1 MAYEKYEKLLGEFG
15 GPLMPYSA
23 FGAEVGMREHGEV
36 LAKKASAA
44 RQLRDLEP
52 EGAVAG
58 FRSRGGRSPYLH
70 GSDVKRFAGRRAE
83 LAAMGAGAAGDARAR
98 EQIDKRKYL
107 AQQLED
113 QIAAQRATIKAKKQ
127 LEQGIVKA
135 VGQVGAMGTAMMYKA
150 GRINAKYDALQKEE
164 PEEVPTPAVDDYE
177 SVRLAVNEAAD
188 LEAAA
193 LEESAARGGEVAAR
207 IEAAAGRRGSVLGP
221 AEEALGELGILGP
234 SERAWGPG
242 TDLGPASDMEAMSLS
257 PEAMRTLDLL
267 RAVMSP
273 GGGNDRAAHELK
285 ARYLRGELPES
296 LTSLPAFTRLAKK
309 LGLPGFLMGGYE
321 DALSD

>member
-1 MAYEKYEKLLGEFG
+1 MAYEKYEKLLGDFG

-177 SVRLAVNEAAD
+177 SVSRAVNEAAD

-193 LEESAARGGEVAAR
+193 LEESAARGGEVAAG
-207 IEAAAGRRGSVLGP
+207 IEAAAEKRGSVLGP

-242 TDLGPASDMEAMSLS
+242 TDLGPASDM
-257 PEAMRTLDLL
+257 EAMRTLDLL

>member
-1 MAYEKYEKLLGEFG
+1 MAYEKYEKLLGDFG

-113 QIAAQRATIKAKKQ
+113 QIAAQRATTKAKKQ
-127 LEQGIVKA
+127 LAQEVVRT
-135 VGQVGAMGTAMMYKA
+135 VGQVGAMGTAMVYQA
-150 GRINAKYDALQKEE
+150 GRTYAKYDALQKEE
-164 PEEVPTPAVDDYE
+164 PEEVPAPAVDDYE
-177 SVRLAVNEAAD
+177 SVSRAVNEAAD

-193 LEESAARGGEVAAR
+193 LEKSAARGGEVAAG
-207 IEAAAGRRGSVLGP
+207 IEAAAEKRGSVLGP

-242 TDLGPASDMEAMSLS
+242 TDLGPASDM
-257 PEAMRTLDLL
+257 EAMRTLDLL